1 MSRLWHTNTWE
12 SRAVFCLSWYD
23 RNETMFCSRFNLIS
37 PPTLTHNVL
46 WTALLRPSWEPDFV
60 LALIFLSFVDLSAKS
75 VFKFHLLLFF
85 IPPSLRSSSIR
96 LYPSATNKFFPI
108 FLHDSELSLG
118 QKLLYKMLHRSTV
131 FNFTTQY
138 EKLSL
143 KPNIDKFGKHPQT
156 LPLLIFCT
164 SVHLF

>member
-1 MSRLWHTNTWE
+1 MILKCLTDTIEMRQCF
-12 SRAVFCLSWYD
+12 AVG
-23 RNETMFCSRFNLIS
+23 FNLVS
-37 PPTLTHNVL
+37 PSTLTHSIL
-46 WTALLRPSWEPDFV
+46 WMALLRPSWEPDFV

-75 VFKFHLLLFF
+75 VFRFHLLLFF

-96 LYPSATNKFFPI
+96 LYPSATNKFFSHIPTWLKA
-108 FLHDSELSLG
+108 FSEP
-118 QKLLYKMLHRSTV
+118 KLLYKMLHRSTV
-131 FNFTTQY
+131 FNFTTKY

-143 KPNIDKFGKHPQT
+143 KPNIDKFGKHSQT